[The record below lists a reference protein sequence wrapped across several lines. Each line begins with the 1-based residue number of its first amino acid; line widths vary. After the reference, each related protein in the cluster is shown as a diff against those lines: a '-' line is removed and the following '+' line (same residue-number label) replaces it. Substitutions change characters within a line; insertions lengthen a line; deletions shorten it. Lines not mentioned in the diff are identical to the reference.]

1 MKRIF
6 TIILMAL
13 SLLGVPMTQ
22 AQTYWDGTQNKSWT
36 GTGTADDPI
45 LISTAEQLAG
55 FADSVNR
62 GDDFSGRYIELA
74 ADIYLNDSTLA
85 DSLKLEWEH
94 PIGQFLNGG
103 SDWEYTLDT
112 AWFRGNFDGKNHIIY
127 NLFYGTTPES
137 PDWDDPDNPLGGMGG
152 PDFSGW
158 AKALFGFVE
167 NATIKNVRL
176 ENAVLNGASS
186 IATLALQVKGNSV
199 IENCHAT
206 GVVMNIDPDYGG
218 PAGGLIARLI
228 SGQVLNCSADVDA
241 YASRGAGGLI
251 GYVDADGVV
260 RNCSAAGIAHC
271 TEYHVGGL
279 IGSSS
284 GLIENCHTSGRVS
297 RAYYQHAYNDCGGFV
312 GMNSGTIRNCSA
324 KGNVHIYGQNGGG
337 FVGWNTGHIE
347 SCYCTGDVHDET
359 DGYGASASAFCAMNG
374 RNTSSIYET
383 DQPGTLINCFATGKT
398 DIRKELNLTGYPA
411 GRPSNGFL
419 SSYGDRLAKI
429 VNCSYR
435 QVRPDTLMGIR
446 GGVQEL
452 QESYMKSQAFVDTLN
467 MFAALYGI
475 STWQYNAGD
484 YPTQTG
490 IKASNITDYLAGGSG
505 TKEDPFLI
513 ATKQHLENFR
523 EMVNHGEHFEGKYIR
538 QTADIALNAPR
549 AQWGIQM
556 PEQWT
561 AIGTMKLVTCYEP
574 HYMVERSHTYHFRG
588 TYDGGFHK
596 IENMYIDDP
605 AGRPAGLFG
614 ILYHNAVIKNLSVTD
629 AYVISSGTHA
639 GVAILAS
646 DVDRYAN
653 NVYIS
658 QCHTSGLVGDPEGQL
673 GLGTA
678 SAIVNGIALEGDNW
692 ILNCSSSADVYATG
706 NPSAVTHQGGIG
718 GTDTIGN
725 FLFTGTLTKRSV
737 SVYDRC
743 MIPNQQDSWIV
754 SQNGYFDSDKYQ
766 WNTNAQTT
774 YNNLGRPT
782 AYLQSV
788 EFANVLNDYVDN
800 WNATHVYKLDYWQV
814 QEGDYPRVNPDYKP
828 NLVVTF
834 ESNGGTAIATK
845 RVLENSHILMPA
857 KPTKDGYIFAG
868 WYEDAAFTKVFDFDS
883 TAVTQSMTLY
893 AKWLEP
899 TYDEYDYSIFN
910 NKFATEFHITNKAQ
924 LIGFMHAVNGIDGV
938 LTPNNFKGKTVYLD
952 CDILLNDTADWEYWG
967 RYTYAEPWIPIGSGS
982 NYCNPIHPFLGTFEG
997 QGHVISGMYI
1007 DGKKN
1012 TTEIEDHYQEGLFGF
1027 IGDAEGTETIIRNL
1041 GIDASVINM
1050 KGYTESNAGILVGLV
1065 RDGSIS
1071 QCFTKGKIVVDAN
1084 RGKNTAGLV
1093 GYMGGLNDV
1102 KGGAIVDC
1110 FSQVDI
1116 IFDPMDINAT
1126 VKGSVG
1132 GGLVDWNNGSISNS
1146 YVAGGS
1152 WQEGVAG
1159 GTVSNIYYNKELSPN
1174 ASAKTGTG
1182 LTSNE
1187 MHAKSSFVGF
1197 DFETIW
1203 GRNDTINGGYPYLR
1217 CFYEENIPDSPD
1229 PVKVTGIDF
1238 TEAGQTIKII
1248 ADQPLQLHASVL
1260 PANAADQRI
1269 VWAITSGQTYA
1280 TVDEKGVV
1288 NAPYQANKAG
1298 QTQTIVLT
1306 ATTYEG
1312 NFQKKCSLQVYY
1324 PNLTIHPK
1332 PIANR
1337 LVGDTKWVNNGSNS
1351 QTSVNREYMMAI
1363 YVKPDSLHQP
1373 VTITNSNPD
1382 VASFT
1387 ILTPDTLL
1395 YENIPDP
1402 TLSVMRCAIGIMT
1415 GLKEGSTTITATHPN
1430 GYTYSLTR
1438 KVAVSNITSIQI
1450 QASSASLKVGD
1461 TLQLNVTSSPVD
1473 ASYPMDGLVWS
1484 SSDENILKVDQN
1496 GRLIAMGEGSA
1507 TITLTSSQPSLT
1519 TTKSFTVSHI
1529 HPSRIE
1535 ILSSDD
1541 DAEIYVGDTCTLTAV
1556 LSPENT
1562 TMRDIEWVLRTP
1574 SDTTYVKLIPM
1585 GDSCQVIGLK
1595 ESGRIYIQAKSLG
1608 SSGRY
1613 GEYGL
1618 RINEKVLLTSLSF
1631 RQTTVSMTK
1640 GESKRISVAAYPYS
1654 FTENIIWTSS
1664 DENLVVIE
1672 EQFGNKD
1679 YCTVNALSAGKAT
1692 ITATA
1697 KESGLTATCE
1707 VTVVDP
1713 SIPRD
1718 PITVRLDP
1726 RSCTTWSNV
1735 YLYAWDA
1742 NQQQLAGWPGTKV
1755 SKDSVGWWSYTFDG
1769 QITNVNIIWTNGD
1782 GAQTADITNVTTSTC
1797 YRLNSTSGNKITTT
1811 VLDCSTNVQP
1821 VYFTVTFKDW
1831 NGVVLK
1837 TEQVEQG
1844 KSATAPAAPTRE
1856 GYTFKGWDKDFSN
1869 VQSDLTVTALYEQN
1883 VVEPTYFTVTFLDWD
1898 GTVLKTEQVEQGKS
1912 ATAPTAPTR
1921 EGYTFKGWDK
1931 DFSNVQSDLTVT
1943 AMYEQN
1949 AVEPPTPG
1957 EPIIVRLDP
1966 RSCETWSIVYLY
1978 AWDANQQQLAGGWP
1992 GTKVS
1997 KDSEGWWSYT
2007 FDTKL
2012 TNVNIIW
2019 TNGSG
2024 AQTADITNVTAS
2036 TCYKLNS
2043 TTGNKI
2049 TTTVLDCS
2057 TNVQPMF
2064 FTVTFKDWNGTVLK
2078 TEQVEQGKSATAPA
2092 APTREGYTFTGWNK
2106 DFSNVQSDLTIT
2118 AQYKKNITYFTVT
2131 FLDWD
2136 GTVLKT
2142 EQVEQGHG
2150 ATAPANPTRKG
2161 YTFIGWDKAF
2171 NNVQSDLIVKAQY
2184 EQQIVESI
2192 TVRLDPSSVPS
2203 WKNVYLYAWDAKQ
2216 TPIAGAWPGTKVSK
2230 DADGWWSYTF
2240 ATDIAMVNI
2249 IWNNGSGAQTVDIE
2263 NVTTSTCYQLNA
2275 TTGVS
2280 ITATVVECRPLTAL
2294 EDAEAD
2300 STPQPRKVMIDNKLY
2315 ILMPDGTMYD
2325 SLGRKVR

>member
-1 MKRIF
+1 MKRVSTIF
-6 TIILMAL
+6 LIVLSIIFAPLA
-13 SLLGVPMTQ
+13 Q
-22 AQTYWDGTQNKSWT
+22 AQVYWDGTINKSWT
-36 GTGTADDPI
+36 GTGTAADPI
-45 LISTAEQLAG
+45 QIATAQQLAG

-271 TEYHVGGL
+271 TEYNVGGL
-279 IGSSS
+279 IGSNA
-284 GLIENCHTSGRVS
+284 GLIENSHASGRVS

-312 GMNSGTIRNCSA
+312 GMNSGIIRNCSA

-359 DGYGASASAFCAMNG
+359 DGYGATASAFCAMNG

-419 SSYGDRLAKI
+419 NSYGDRLAKI

-505 TKEDPFLI
+505 TEEDPFLI

-561 AIGTMKLVTCYEP
+561 AIGTMKFVTCYEP

-605 AGRPAGLFG
+605 VGRPAGLFG
-614 ILYHNAVIKNLSVTD
+614 ILYHNATIKNLSVTD
-629 AYVISSGTHA
+629 AYVISPGTHA

-646 DVDRYAN
+646 EVERYAN

-658 QCHTSGLVGDPEGQL
+658 QCHTSGLVGDPENIL

-692 ILNCSSSADVYATG
+692 ILNCSSSADVYAYGT
-706 NPSAVTHQGGIG
+706 PSAVTHQGGIG

-725 FLFTGTLTKRSV
+725 FLFTGTLTKRGVTS
-737 SVYDRC
+737 YDRC

-782 AYLQSV
+782 AYLQS
-788 EFANVLNDYVDN
+788 EDFANLLNDYVDN
-800 WNATHVYKLDYWQV
+800 WNATHAYKLDYWQP
-814 QEGDYPRVNPDYKP
+814 QEGDYPKVSPDYKP

-845 RVLENSHILMPA
+845 RVSENSHILMPA

-899 TYDEYDYSIFN
+899 MTYDISIYT
-910 NKFATEFHITNKAQ
+910 NKFATEYHIKTKEQ
-924 LIGFMHAVNGIDGV
+924 LIGLMHAVRGIEGV
-938 LTPNNFKGKTVYLD
+938 INPMSFEGKNVYLD
-952 CDILLNDTADWEYWG
+952 NDIVLNDTTDWQYWG
-967 RYTYAEPWIPIGSGS
+967 RFIYAEPWIPIGTSA
-982 NYCNPIHPFLGTFEG
+982 NPFLGTFNG
-997 QGHVISGMYI
+997 QGHTIGGLYI
-1007 DGKKN
+1007 ETNRETLHD
-1012 TTEIEDHYQEGLFGF
+1012 YVGLFGYA
-1027 IGDAEGTETIIRNL
+1027 GANGVETKIQNVGLLAAVADMRENTDERVGL
-1041 GIDASVINM
+1041 
-1050 KGYTESNAGILVGLV
+1050 LVGV
-1065 RDGSIS
+1065 FRNGTIS
-1071 QCFTKGKIVVDAN
+1071 QCFAKGKMIISYKRSGDT
-1084 RGKNTAGLV
+1084 GGLV
-1093 GYMGGLNDV
+1093 GNMGGFYSGES
-1102 KGGAIVDC
+1102 GGVITDC
-1110 FSQVDI
+1110 YAQVDI
-1116 IFDPMDINAT
+1116 NIEPWDINAINRG
-1126 VKGSVG
+1126 VLG
-1132 GGLVDWNNGSISNS
+1132 GGLVDYNNGSVNNS
-1146 YVAGGS
+1146 YVAGCN
-1152 WQEGVAG
+1152 WQDGVSG
-1159 GTVSNIYYNKELSPN
+1159 GTISNVYYNKELSPK
-1174 ASAKTGTG
+1174 AGAKTGTA
-1182 LTSNE
+1182 LTTNE
-1187 MHAKSSFVGF
+1187 MHAKSSFAGF
-1197 DFETIW
+1197 DFDTVW

-1217 CFYEENIPDSPD
+1217 CFYDNIIPDSPD

-1238 TEAGQTIKII
+1238 TEAGMTLDII
-1248 ADQPLQLHASVL
+1248 AGEQLQLHAKVL
-1260 PANAADQRI
+1260 PEDALEQQI
-1269 VWAITSGQTYA
+1269 VWTQEYKDNYGYKHILSVDSNGLVTTYYDKSA
-1280 TVDEKGVV
+1280 MSINHFVV
-1288 NAPYQANKAG
+1288 
-1298 QTQTIVLT
+1298 T
-1306 ATTYEG
+1306 AATYEG
-1312 NFQKKCSLQVYY
+1312 NYQKKCTVNVHKPQV
-1324 PNLTIHPK
+1324 
-1332 PIANR
+1332 
-1337 LVGDTKWVNNGSNS
+1337 
-1351 QTSVNREYMMAI
+1351 QRENIKCRRIGTTEWSEPESYWIVAGWEYQMAF
-1363 YVKPDSLHQP
+1363 YVTPDSLHQP
-1373 VTITNSNPD
+1373 LTITNSDPE
-1382 VASFT
+1382 VATVSIISQDTIVPSF
-1387 ILTPDTLL
+1387 IYGSDTPIRCVLF
-1395 YENIPDP
+1395 
-1402 TLSVMRCAIGIMT
+1402 TLSVH
-1415 GLKEGSTTITATHPN
+1415 KEGKLKLDAVHPK
-1430 GYTYSLTR
+1430 GYTYNSTITT
-1438 KVAVSNITSIQI
+1438 KYVEVTSINI
-1450 QASSASLKVGD
+1450 NAPKTTISIGE
-1461 TLQLNVTSSPVD
+1461 TLQLNALSNPVESSILPD
-1473 ASYPMDGLVWS
+1473 SYSWS
-1484 SSDENILKVDQN
+1484 SSDENILQVDQT
-1496 GRLIAMGEGSA
+1496 GLVTAVGLGKA
-1507 TITLTSSQPSLT
+1507 TITLTSSNPNFTATKEITVDHIQPSKMEL
-1519 TTKSFTVSHI
+1519 
-1529 HPSRIE
+1529 
-1535 ILSSDD
+1535 LCSDD
-1541 DAEIYVGDTCTLTAV
+1541 DGTIRVGDTCTLTAV
-1556 LSPENT
+1556 FYPENT
-1562 TMRDIEWVLRTP
+1562 TMRDVKWSIGGRNGAD
-1574 SDTTYVKLIPM
+1574 STYIKIIPM
-1585 GDSCQVIGLK
+1585 GDSCKLIGLQK
-1595 ESGRIYIQAKSLG
+1595 TRGIPASVIAKSLG
-1608 SSGRY
+1608 SSGISVSY
-1613 GEYGL
+1613 DFYVENKIL
-1618 RINEKVLLTSLSF
+1618 NTSLTFKLASI
-1631 RQTTVSMTK
+1631 SMAK
-1640 GESKRISVAAYPYS
+1640 GESKSLTLNKTYNS
-1654 FTENIIWTSS
+1654 NENITFKSS
-1664 DENLVVIE
+1664 NEDIVSINE
-1672 EQFGNKD
+1672 ESINISSREITFDIK
-1679 YCTVNALSAGKAT
+1679 ALATGKAT
-1692 ITATA
+1692 ITAITE
-1697 KESGLTATCE
+1697 ESGLTATCE
-1707 VTVVDP
+1707 VNVISNNFFTINFVNEDGTVLQ
-1713 SIPRD
+1713 SSQ
-1718 PITVRLDP
+1718 VREFEMPVYNSDTLP
-1726 RSCTTWSNV
+1726 TKATTAE
-1735 YLYAWDA
+1735 YTYTF
-1742 NQQQLAGWPGTKV
+1742 AGWTPDLMPV
-1755 SKDSVGWWSYTFDG
+1755 
-1769 QITNVNIIWTNGD
+1769 
-1782 GAQTADITNVTTSTC
+1782 TADATYTATYNETKRSYQIRFLNYDGTELQSSLIEYGTMPEYTGKTPTRPSTAQYNYNFDAWSPEVVSVTTDADYTA
-1797 YRLNSTSGNKITTT
+1797 NFTSVIR
-1811 VLDCSTNVQP
+1811 Q
-1821 VYFTVTFKDW
+1821 YTVTFLDW
-1831 NGVVLK
+1831 DG
-1837 TEQVEQG
+1837 TELSKQLLDYATP
-1844 KSATAPAAPTRE
+1844 ATAPADPNRE

-1883 VVEPTYFTVTFLDWD
+1883 
-1898 GTVLKTEQVEQGKS
+1898 
-1912 ATAPTAPTR
+1912 
-1921 EGYTFKGWDK
+1921 
-1931 DFSNVQSDLTVT
+1931 
-1943 AMYEQN
+1943 
-1949 AVEPPTPG
+1949 AVEPPIPDEAIT
-1957 EPIIVRLDP
+1957 VRLDP
-1966 RSCETWSIVYLY
+1966 KSCASWSTVYLY
-1978 AWDANQQQLAGGWP
+1978 AWDAKQTPIAGAWP
-1992 GTKVS
+1992 GTKIN
-1997 KDSEGWWSYT
+1997 KDSDGWWSYT
-2007 FDTKL
+2007 FDNKI

-2019 TNGSG
+2019 NNGSG
-2024 AQTADITNVTAS
+2024 AQTVDITNVTAS
-2036 TCYKLNS
+2036 TCYKLNTQS
-2043 TTGNKI
+2043 GNKI
-2049 TTTVLDCS
+2049 QATVVDCQEEV
-2057 TNVQPMF
+2057 TPIY
-2064 FTVTFKDWNGTVLK
+2064 FTVTFQDWNGIVLK

-2092 APTREGYTFTGWNK
+2092 NPTREGYTFTGWNK

-2136 GTVLKT
+2136 GTMLKT

-2150 ATAPANPTRKG
+2150 ATAPADPTRKG
-2161 YTFIGWDKAF
+2161 YTFIGWDKDF
-2171 NNVQSDLIVKAQY
+2171 SNVQSDLTVTALY
-2184 EQQIVESI
+2184 EQNAVEPPIPDEAI
-2192 TVRLDPSSVPS
+2192 TVRLDPKSCAS
-2203 WKNVYLYAWDAKQ
+2203 WSTVYLYAWDAKQ

-2240 ATDIAMVNI
+2240 TTDIAMVNI

-2275 TTGVS
+2275 TTGGS

-2294 EDAEAD
+2294 EDAETD

-2325 SLGRKVR
+2325 TWGRKIN